1 MDYITYTEQQPTMS
15 PVVIIFYLAVIVFEL
30 VALWKVYA
38 KAGEPGWA
46 AIVPIYNIYVYF
58 KILEMPWWHLLIML
72 FVPFATVV
80 YGIIMPFKL
89 AKVFGKDTTFAVL
102 SIFFSSITIPILAF
116 GSSQY
121 QG

>member
-58 KILEMPWWHLLIML
+58 KILKMPWWHLLIML